1 MEEDSVTLHT
11 GFKHI
16 IREGRH
22 IRIEWYF
29 NDIHIA
35 QRNESVSK
43 ICTDLEQFRD
53 RLKLNHHTGDLSIRH
68 IKTSDSGLYKLQI
81 NIRQHYMLKMFI
93 LAVGEFLFSYLFTV
107 TFYKKKNE
115 MGGKN
120 MPVLLRSNTK

>member
-29 NDIHIA
+29 IDIHIA

-43 ICTDLEQFRD
+43 ICTDLERFRD
-53 RLKLNHHTGDLSIRH
+53 RLKLNRHTGDLSIRH
-68 IKTSDSGLYKLQI
+68 IKTSDSGLHKLQI
-81 NIRQHYMLKMFI
+81 NIRKHYMLKMFI
-93 LAVGEFLFSYLFTV
+93 LAVGEFLFSYFFTV
-107 TFYKKKNE
+107 TF
-115 MGGKN
+115 
-120 MPVLLRSNTK
+120 

>member
-43 ICTDLEQFRD
+43 ICTDLERFRD
-53 RLKLNHHTGDLSIRH
+53 RLKLNRHTGDLSIRH

-93 LAVGEFLFSYLFTV
+93 LAVGEFLF
-107 TFYKKKNE
+107 FYSDILKEKNE

-120 MPVLLRSNTK
+120 MPVRLRSNTK